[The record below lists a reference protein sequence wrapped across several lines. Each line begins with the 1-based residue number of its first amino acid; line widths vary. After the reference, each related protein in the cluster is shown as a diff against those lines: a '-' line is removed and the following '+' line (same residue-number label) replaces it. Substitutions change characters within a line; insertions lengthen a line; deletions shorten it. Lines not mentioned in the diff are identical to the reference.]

1 MAKRETAKV
10 ANANLLSGD
19 KLYLVRAR
27 KVLPYLVRQAK
38 AGQPIYYSDLA
49 NEIGIPNPRNL
60 NYILGSI
67 GNGLLQLIKRTKSDI
82 PPIQCLVINKRDELP
97 GEGVG
102 WFISKTDFAKL
113 NKTQRKKIVDA
124 QLARIYTFHYWDWV
138 LEELNLQP
146 IEVDLKD
153 EIEKAKG
160 FVGGGESEQH
170 RQLKEFI
177 AKNPTLLGLNNTIGE
192 GLIEY
197 PLPSADRVD
206 ILFKEKGLK
215 IGVEVKSLLSNT
227 ADILRGLFQCVK
239 YKYLIE
245 AEQTINNMVPNSR
258 VILALEG
265 ELPSDLTLIKNL
277 LGVEVVQRIQTG
289 NKK

>member
-1 MAKRETAKV
+1 M
-10 ANANLLSGD
+10 
-19 KLYLVRAR
+19 
-27 KVLPYLVRQAK
+27 
-38 AGQPIYYSDLA
+38 
-49 NEIGIPNPRNL
+49 
-60 NYILGSI
+60 
-67 GNGLLQLIKRTKSDI
+67 
-82 PPIQCLVINKRDELP
+82 
-97 GEGVG
+97 
-102 WFISKTDFAKL
+102 
-113 NKTQRKKIVDA
+113 
-124 QLARIYTFHYWDWV
+124 
-138 LEELNLQP
+138 
-146 IEVDLKD
+146 
-153 EIEKAKG
+153 
-160 FVGGGESEQH
+160 
-170 RQLKEFI
+170 
-177 AKNPTLLGLNNTIGE
+177 NNTIGE